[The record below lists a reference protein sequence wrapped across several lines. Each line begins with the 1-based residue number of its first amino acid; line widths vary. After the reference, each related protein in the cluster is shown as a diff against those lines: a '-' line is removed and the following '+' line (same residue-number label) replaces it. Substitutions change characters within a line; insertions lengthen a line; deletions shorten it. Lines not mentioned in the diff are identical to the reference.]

1 MGIDQGKK
9 DYVFAS
15 SRVRSVEKYL
25 LSRDKAEAMID
36 SKTPEDAMKLL
47 YDLGYGDGS
56 ETLPAGQFE
65 TLLAAE
71 IKKVYSFVCGIAPDR
86 EELFPFLYPYDYH
99 NLKVLMKAELL
110 DTDPQPFLMDV
121 GTIPAAQMTVLVR
134 ERNFV
139 GLTDKMRNALLEV
152 IDVFARTGD
161 PQSIDFIFDK
171 ACFAEMRDAAA
182 AGGSE
187 FIMDYVRL
195 QIDIIN
201 LKAFVRIRQ
210 MGKPWDFF
218 SQVFIDGGRIQD
230 KLFIGSYDEPY
241 EQFAE
246 KLIPYGLSIPMAEGG
261 AMLRETGRFTA
272 LERLCDNRL
281 VEYAKAAKQ
290 ISFGIEPLA
299 AYLIAKEAEIRTV
312 RIIMTGLLQG
322 LSKEAMAER
331 VRETYV

>member
-1 MGIDQGKK
+1 MAIDQGKK

-36 SKTPEDAMKLL
+36 SKTPEDALKIL
-47 YDLGYGDGS
+47 YDLGYGDGT
-56 ETLPAGQFE
+56 ETLPAVQFE
-65 TLLAAE
+65 RLLAE
-71 IKKVYSFVCGIAPDR
+71 ETKKLYSFIRGIAPDQAD
-86 EELFPFLYPYDYH
+86 LFPFLYPYDYH
-99 NLKVLMKAELL
+99 NLKVLMKAEFL

-121 GTIPAAQMTVLVR
+121 GTIPAARMATLVR
-134 ERNFV
+134 DRNFV
-139 GLTDKMRNALLEV
+139 GLTDRMHNALLAV
-152 IDVFARTGD
+152 IDLFARTKD
-161 PQSIDFIFDK
+161 PQAIDFIFDK
-171 ACFAEMRDAAA
+171 ACFGEMLDAAV
-182 AGGSE
+182 AGGNS
-187 FIMDYVRL
+187 FIVDYVRL

-201 LKAFVRIRQ
+201 LKSFVRIRQ
-210 MGKPWDFF
+210 MGKAWDFF
-218 SQVFIDGGRIQD
+218 TQVFIEGGRIQD

-246 KLIPYGLSIPMAEGG
+246 KLIPYGLSLPMSEGG
-261 AMLRETGRFTA
+261 TMLRETGRFTA

-281 VEYAKAAKQ
+281 VEFAKAAKH

-322 LSKEAMAER
+322 LSKEAMVER